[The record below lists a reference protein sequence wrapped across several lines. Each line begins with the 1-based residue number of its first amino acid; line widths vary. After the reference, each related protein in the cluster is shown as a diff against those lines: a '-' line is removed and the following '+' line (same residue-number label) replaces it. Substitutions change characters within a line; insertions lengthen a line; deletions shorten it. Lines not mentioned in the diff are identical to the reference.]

1 MGFTRILFLTLFF
14 VCAADVRCQN
24 VKIFNVKKYGAIPG
38 GKTENSKGFLEA
50 WKNACQWKGKAVVL
64 VPAGTYLLDS
74 VKFEGECKGYMIF
87 KLKGNVMAV
96 SKLKDIDRW
105 ITFKYVNGFT
115 LAGRGT
121 FDGQGHKVWPCK
133 KNGKC
138 QTLPISLRF
147 EFIKNGN
154 LQNIRSINSQN
165 AHVSIFASSNLNIS
179 NIKSA
184 SRIQIRDITFSN
196 IRGTSR
202 SKAAVTLSCSSV
214 VPCKNI
220 VLKDI
225 KLVYTGI
232 NGVPAGLRQYH
243 DGRPRGPLWRGKK
256 LIGKEALF
264 VILGLKRFKNDDD
277 EKLDRFIKT
286 HVFRLLKLDIIAVL
300 SELERQEEVS
310 LAVKVGSF
318 LGLVSDLLVLQ
329 IFRVIQKQD
338 WYKPDVFLYK
348 DLIMALLK
356 TGKMDEAM
364 KLWEDMRNEDLFPDS
379 QMYTET
385 IRGYL
390 RDGSPADAMN
400 IYEDMKKSPDPP
412 EELPFRILLKGLLP
426 HPLLRST
433 VKQDY
438 EELFPEKH
446 VYDPPEEI
454 FGML

>member
-1 MGFTRILFLTLFF
+1 MGFTRILFLTLLF
-14 VCAADVRCQN
+14 VCAADVQCQN

-165 AHVSIFASSNLNIS
+165 AHVSIIASSNLNIS
-179 NIKSA
+179 NIKLSAPQDSPNTDGIKISSSEEIRITRTTISTGDDCVAILNGSKNTHISQVSCGPGHGISVGSMGGNTVINNKDIVVGLTVKNSTFTNTSNGLRIKTWASPYQGLASGFTYEDIIMNNVENPIIIDQQYCPNSPCNAKSA

-225 KLVYTGI
+225 KLVYTG
-232 NGVPAGLRQYH
+232 NGGPASSICSNVHGYSYGVQN
-243 DGRPRGPLWRGKK
+243 PPSC
-256 LIGKEALF
+256 
-264 VILGLKRFKNDDD
+264 
-277 EKLDRFIKT
+277 
-286 HVFRLLKLDIIAVL
+286 FRSA
-300 SELERQEEVS
+300 
-310 LAVKVGSF
+310 
-318 LGLVSDLLVLQ
+318 
-329 IFRVIQKQD
+329 
-338 WYKPDVFLYK
+338 
-348 DLIMALLK
+348 
-356 TGKMDEAM
+356 
-364 KLWEDMRNEDLFPDS
+364 
-379 QMYTET
+379 
-385 IRGYL
+385 
-390 RDGSPADAMN
+390 
-400 IYEDMKKSPDPP
+400 
-412 EELPFRILLKGLLP
+412 
-426 HPLLRST
+426 
-433 VKQDY
+433 
-438 EELFPEKH
+438 
-446 VYDPPEEI
+446 
-454 FGML
+454 